1 MGTAP
6 MVPLPSNVEEIVEE
20 SNLGS
25 LPAISSAEESISR
38 AVAVPSR
45 KVQPDPSEEDHN
57 FYHTVGS
64 PTSVVDLF
72 DLCSKSNWH
81 RQCNAAGAPVVVDDT
96 NAASSAQS
104 MEVASSSTKFQ
115 NITQGDFMDCLTDDL
130 VLHIM
135 DFLDVKSAVLT
146 FGPSCRRSRTLSRYS
161 AACLLLTPLICF
173 LCPAFILTHVPGL
186 KAGRSPAPLP
196 LRWPRVIPDPHAG
209 TGSHGGAWTCGT
221 GCPCPTTAPRSG
233 PCTAGPSP
241 WRTRAPTAR
250 ARTASP
256 AASGCAASPPVSP
269 PAPPPSR
276 HRPLCVLRSRWDGG
290 C

>member
-25 LPAISSAEESISR
+25 LPVINSAEESISR

-81 RQCNAAGAPVVVDDT
+81 RQLNAPGAPVVEDSCM
-96 NAASSAQS
+96 NSASNAQS
-104 MEVASSSTKFQ
+104 MELASSCTKFQ
-115 NITQGDFMDCLTDDL
+115 TLTQGDFMDCLTDDL

-146 FGPSCRRSRTLSRYS
+146 FGPSSRRSRALSRYS
-161 AACLLLTPLICF
+161 AAYHLLNPL
-173 LCPAFILTHVPGL
+173 
-186 KAGRSPAPLP
+186 
-196 LRWPRVIPDPHAG
+196 
-209 TGSHGGAWTCGT
+209 
-221 GCPCPTTAPRSG
+221 
-233 PCTAGPSP
+233 
-241 WRTRAPTAR
+241 
-250 ARTASP
+250 
-256 AASGCAASPPVSP
+256 
-269 PAPPPSR
+269 
-276 HRPLCVLRSRWDGG
+276 
-290 C
+290 